1 MSRRILIAGSA
12 LAAFALAAPA
22 VAHRD
27 ATPPLVGNPKKGKVV
42 FVNTNC
48 GSCHTLKA
56 AGALGNIGPNLDKTN
71 LTQAT
76 LIKAVTNGGGT
87 VMTPAARAKYT
98 TQMVAY
104 KGVLT
109 PTQIKDVAAYVYVST
124 HK

>member
-1 MSRRILIAGSA
+1 MSRRTLIAGSA
-12 LAAFALAAPA
+12 LAALALAVPA
-22 VAHRD
+22 VA
-27 ATPPLVGNPKKGKVV
+27 ATPLVGNPKKGKVV

-124 HK
+124 HR

>member
-1 MSRRILIAGSA
+1 MSRRTLIAGSA

-22 VAHRD
+22 LAHRS

-42 FVNTNC
+42 FVTTNC

-56 AGALGNIGPNLDKTN
+56 AGALGNIGPNLDRTN

-87 VMTPAARAKYT
+87 VMTPATRAKYT

-109 PTQIKDVAAYVYVST
+109 PTQIKDVAAFVYVST